1 MIYNAAMKTVDY
13 YKRIVDSE
21 LSFKLDTFGAVQ
33 IVGPKWCGKTT
44 TAQQF
49 SKSALY
55 LQKDPNKEALIET
68 AKITPSVLLNG
79 EKPRL
84 IDEWQDAPEIWDAVR
99 SFCDDTHD
107 KGNFILTGSSS
118 KKVKTAHTGTGRIS
132 TLKMYPMSLYESRE
146 SNGTVSLKNLFDNK
160 EDLKN
165 GCKSELSVRDLIHVA
180 CRGGWP
186 ESVLLNSEKSQL
198 AIAKDYFAQ
207 IYQEDMFHVDAVKR
221 NSSTMHLVLKSYG
234 RNVSTPV
241 KYTNILKDI
250 NSTGSITDKTLED
263 YLDVLNR
270 LYVIDDVDAW
280 CPAIRSRTA
289 IRSSKKVEF
298 IDPSLAIAGLGVKP
312 EFFETDLKTFGFV
325 FESMVIR
332 DLRIY
337 SSNMGGR
344 VSYYRD
350 RYGLEADAVLHLEDG
365 RYALIEI
372 KLGQHEIDDGAK
384 HLNEIERLVR
394 EYNKKETQV
403 PLRLP
408 DLKIVITGTQYG
420 YKREDGVLVIP
431 IGCLKD

>member
-1 MIYNAAMKTVDY
+1 MKKTEY

-21 LSFKLDTFGAVQ
+21 LSFKLGTFGAVQ

-44 TAQQF
+44 TAIQF
-49 SKSALY
+49 AKSALY

-84 IDEWQDAPEIWDAVR
+84 IDEWQDAPETWDAVR
-99 SFCDDTHD
+99 SYCDETNE

-118 KKVKTAHTGTGRIS
+118 KKVKTSHTGTGRIS
-132 TLKMYPMSLYESRE
+132 TLKMYPMSLYESKE
-146 SNGTVSLKNLFDNK
+146 SNGTVSLESLFNNK
-160 EDLKN
+160 ENLKK
-165 GCKSELSVRDLIHVA
+165 GCQSNLSVSDLIKCA

-186 ESVLLNSEKSQL
+186 ESVLIKSQKSQL
-198 AIAKDYFAQ
+198 AIAKDYFSQ
-207 IYQEDMFHVDAVKR
+207 IYLEDMFHVDDVKR
-221 NSSTMHLVLKSYG
+221 NSSTMRAVLRSYA
-234 RNVSTPV
+234 RNISTPI

-250 NSTGSITDKTLED
+250 NSTNSITDKTLDD
-263 YLDVLNR
+263 YLDVLSR
-270 LYVIDDVDAW
+270 LYVIDDIEAW
-280 CPAIRSRTA
+280 CPAIRSKTA
-289 IRSSKKVEF
+289 IRSSKKIGM
-298 IDPSLAIAGLGVKP
+298 IDPSLAVAGLGVNP

-325 FESMVIR
+325 FESLVIR

-337 SSNMGGR
+337 SSNLGGI

-372 KLGQHEIDDGAK
+372 KLGQHEIDDGAR
-384 HLNEIERLVR
+384 HLNEIERLIK

-420 YKREDGVLVIP
+420 YKREDGVYVIP